1 MDSNDRWNLLHLL
14 RPKSKITVRII
25 RNIGALCLVLLTFQS
40 WGQHTKYTRI
50 FHEYYDE
57 KPIHFG
63 FLFGFASSNYF
74 MQADKTILGTID
86 SVRSPRNFGF
96 QIGGLV
102 NYAFDKHWELKSGI
116 NIALYEREIQFKSE
130 ANNPLWR
137 ESTWLEVPVLLKLRS
152 LRRKNHRMYVMGG
165 FKLGVEANVKKK
177 STALSANTADLS
189 LEYGFGLEQYF
200 QFFKF
205 TPEIRFS
212 HGLLNLYVPPSVG
225 GAYTKLN
232 GIRTH
237 TVSLVINFE

>member
-1 MDSNDRWNLLHLL
+1 MIRS
-14 RPKSKITVRII
+14 ITV
-25 RNIGALCLVLLTFQS
+25 LCILFLSFQTL
-40 WGQHTKYTRI
+40 GQHTKYTRI

-63 FLFGFASSNYF
+63 FLFGFASTNYF
-74 MQADKTILGTID
+74 LRANESSLGRMD

-116 NIALYEREIQFKSE
+116 NIALYERQIQFKDE
-130 ANNPLWR
+130 ANPLWR
-137 ESTWLEVPVLLKLRS
+137 ESTWLEIPILLKLRS
-152 LRRKNHRMYVMGG
+152 VRRNNHRMYVLGG
-165 FKLGVEANVKKK
+165 LKLGIEANVKKK

-205 TPEIRFS
+205 TPELRFS
-212 HGLLNLYVPPSVG
+212 HGLMNLYVPPSVSG
-225 GAYTKLN
+225 PYSRLN
-232 GIRTH
+232 GIRSH

>member
-1 MDSNDRWNLLHLL
+1 MRL
-14 RPKSKITVRII
+14 I
-25 RNIGALCLVLLTFQS
+25 RNIGAALLLMICFQS

-74 MQADKTILGTID
+74 MQADQAALGTLD

-116 NIALYEREIQFKSE
+116 NIALYERQIQFKSE

-137 ESTWLEVPVLLKLRS
+137 ESTWLEIPVLLKLRS
-152 LRRKNHRMYVMGG
+152 LRRNNHRMYVIGG
-165 FKLGVEANVKKK
+165 VKLGVEANVKKK
-177 STALSANTADLS
+177 SSALSANTADLS

-212 HGLLNLYVPPSVG
+212 HGLLNLYVPPSISG
-225 GAYTKLN
+225 PYSKLN
-232 GIRTH
+232 SIRSH
-237 TVSLVINFE
+237 TVTLLINFE

>member
-1 MDSNDRWNLLHLL
+1 MDPNDRWNLFHLSWS
-14 RPKSKITVRII
+14 KSKIIVRII
-25 RNIGALCLVLLTFQS
+25 KNIGTLCLLFLAFQS
-40 WGQHTKYTRI
+40 FGQHTKYTRI

-57 KPIHFG
+57 KPVHFG
-63 FLFGFASSNYF
+63 FLFGFSSSNYF
-74 MQADKTILGTID
+74 LQAANQTAFGTD

-102 NYAFDKHWELKSGI
+102 NYAFDKHWEIKSGI
-116 NIALYEREIQFKSE
+116 NIALYEREIQFSNDM
-130 ANNPLWR
+130 NNPLWR

-152 LRRKNHRMYVMGG
+152 VRRNNHRMYVIGG
-165 FKLGVEANVKKK
+165 AKLGIEANVKKK

-212 HGLLNLYVPPSVG
+212 HGLLNLYVPPSVPG
-225 GAYTKLN
+225 GYTRLN
-232 GIRTH
+232 GINTH
-237 TVSLVINFE
+237 TVTLLINFE

>member
-1 MDSNDRWNLLHLL
+1 MDSHDRRNLLHLL
-14 RPKSKITVRII
+14 RPKSKIIVRNL
-25 RNIGALCLVLLTFQS
+25 RNIGTFCLILLTFQT

-63 FLFGFASSNYF
+63 FLFGFASTNYS
-74 MQADKTILGTID
+74 MQADQNTFGTLD

-130 ANNPLWR
+130 ANTPLWR

-152 LRRKNHRMYVMGG
+152 LRRKNHRLYVMGG
-165 FKLGVEANVKKK
+165 VKLGIEANVKKK
-177 STALSANTADLS
+177 SSALSANTTDLS

-205 TPEIRFS
+205 TPELRFY
-212 HGLLNLYVPPSVG
+212 HGLFNLYVPPSV
-225 GAYTKLN
+225 N
-232 GIRTH
+232 GPYARMNDIRSH
-237 TVSLVINFE
+237 TVTLVINFE

>member
-1 MDSNDRWNLLHLL
+1 MDSNDRWNLFHLPW
-14 RPKSKITVRII
+14 PKSKITVRII
-25 RNIGALCLVLLTFQS
+25 RNIGLICLVFLTFQS

-74 MQADKTILGTID
+74 IQADQTAFGSID

-102 NYAFDKHWELKSGI
+102 NYAFDKHWELKSGV

-130 ANNPLWR
+130 ANTPLWR

-212 HGLLNLYVPPSVG
+212 HGLLNLYIPPSVG
-225 GAYTKLN
+225 GSYAKLN
-232 GIRTH
+232 DIRSH
-237 TVSLVINFE
+237 TVTLVINFE

>member
-1 MDSNDRWNLLHLL
+1 MDSHDRRHLLHLF
-14 RPKSKITVRII
+14 RTKSKIIVRFI
-25 RNIGALCLVLLTFQS
+25 RNTGALLLVMLTFQS
-40 WGQHTKYTRI
+40 WGQHSKYTRI

-74 MQADKTILGTID
+74 MQADQATLGTLD

-116 NIALYEREIQFKSE
+116 NIALYERELQFKSE

-137 ESTWLEVPVLLKLRS
+137 ESTWLEIPVLLKLRS
-152 LRRKNHRMYVMGG
+152 VRRNNHRMYVLGG
-165 FKLGVEANVKKK
+165 FKLGIEANVKKK

-189 LEYGFGLEQYF
+189 LEYGIGLEQYF

-205 TPEIRFS
+205 TPELRFS
-212 HGLLNLYVPPSVG
+212 HGLLNMYVSPSVVG
-225 GAYTKLN
+225 PYSRLN
-232 GIRTH
+232 DIRTH
-237 TVSLVINFE
+237 TVSLIINFE

>member
-1 MDSNDRWNLLHLL
+1 VQ
-14 RPKSKITVRII
+14 KFK
-25 RNIGALCLVLLTFQS
+25 NIGILCLMLLTFPS

-63 FLFGFASSNYF
+63 FLFGFASTNYF
-74 MQADKTILGTID
+74 LKADPSILGRVD

-116 NIALYEREIQFKSE
+116 NIALYERQIDFKSDL
-130 ANNPLWR
+130 NNPLWR
-137 ESTWLEVPVLLKLRS
+137 ESTWLEIPVLLKLRS
-152 LRRKNHRMYVMGG
+152 VRRNNHRMYVLGG
-165 FKLGVEANVKKK
+165 AKLGIEANVKKK

-212 HGLLNLYVPPSVG
+212 HGLLNLYVPPSVAG
-225 GAYTKLN
+225 PYSKLN
-232 GIRTH
+232 GIRSH
-237 TVSLVINFE
+237 TVTLLINFE

>member
-1 MDSNDRWNLLHLL
+1 MDSDDRWNLFHLP
-14 RPKSKITVRII
+14 RPKSKINVRIFKK
-25 RNIGALCLVLLTFQS
+25 IGTLCLILFAFKS

-57 KPIHFG
+57 KPVHFG
-63 FLFGFASSNYF
+63 FLFGFASTNYSI
-74 MQADKTILGTID
+74 QAQQALLGTAD

-102 NYAFDKHWELKSGI
+102 NYAFDKHWEIKSGI
-116 NIALYEREIQFKSE
+116 NIALYEREIQFRSE
-130 ANNPLWR
+130 PNEPLWR
-137 ESTWLEVPVLLKLRS
+137 ESTWLEIPVLLKLRS
-152 LRRKNHRMYVMGG
+152 VRRNNHRLYVIGG
-165 FKLGVEANVKKK
+165 AKLGIEANVKKK

-212 HGLLNLYVPPSVG
+212 HGLLNLYVPPSVA
-225 GAYTKLN
+225 GAYSKLN

-237 TVSLVINFE
+237 TVTLLINFE

>member
-1 MDSNDRWNLLHLL
+1 MRFI
-14 RPKSKITVRII
+14 K
-25 RNIGALCLVLLTFQS
+25 NIGIIVLVLLAFQS
-40 WGQHTKYTRI
+40 AGQHTKYTRI

-57 KPIHFG
+57 KPVHFG
-63 FLFGFASSNYF
+63 FLFGFASSNYAI
-74 MQADKTILGTID
+74 QADPAILDNID

-102 NYAFDKHWELKSGI
+102 NYAFDKHWEIKSGI
-116 NIALYEREIQFKSE
+116 NIALYEREVQFRSE
-130 ANNPLWR
+130 ANNPIWR
-137 ESTWLEVPVLLKLRS
+137 ESTWLEIPILLKLRS
-152 LRRKNHRMYVMGG
+152 VRRNNHRLYVMGG
-165 FKLGVEANVKKK
+165 AKFGIEANVRKK

-212 HGLLNLYVPPSVG
+212 HGLLNLYVPPSVS
-225 GAYTKLN
+225 GAYSKLN